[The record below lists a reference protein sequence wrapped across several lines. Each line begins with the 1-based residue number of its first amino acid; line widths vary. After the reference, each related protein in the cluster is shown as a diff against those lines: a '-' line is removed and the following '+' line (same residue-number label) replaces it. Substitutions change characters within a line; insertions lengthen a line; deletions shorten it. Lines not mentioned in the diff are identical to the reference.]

1 MKETVSF
8 NLHAQ
13 PLVSQHQLHGSSDHV
28 QLCWNYSPKVSKMC
42 FYSLN
47 FLLTS
52 YSIVNLQKIIACLSN
67 FFTVINI
74 TLFQILQTTNDRAVE
89 KDWVMHPSSFT
100 SNFFFAS

>member
-8 NLHAQ
+8 NLHTR
-13 PLVSQHQLHGSSDHV
+13 PLISRHQLHGSSDHM
-28 QLCWNYSPKVSKMC
+28 QLSWNYSPKVSKMC

-52 YSIVNLQKIIACLSN
+52 CSTVNLHKIIACLSN
-67 FFTVINI
+67 FSTVINI

-100 SNFFFAS
+100 FNFFFAS